1 MYICIT
7 LTVPY
12 TFTTTFFFLYNALIR
27 RKDIYI
33 YTPSCN
39 SVFYLFKL
47 PFPPFLIWRKICNKD
62 AEGLLQAIA
71 FKFKFSRAID
81 SMSLARSSNTPLT
94 AIVHFRDLA
103 VTFRPRKLCR
113 AESHRPILDSND
125 RVEWLWPTSKYRCE
139 YQWSSYLL
147 PFFFLLLF
155 SSFFSF
161 FFSLLHFIFS
171 YEL

>member
-1 MYICIT
+1 M
-7 LTVPY
+7 
-12 TFTTTFFFLYNALIR
+12 
-27 RKDIYI
+27 
-33 YTPSCN
+33 
-39 SVFYLFKL
+39 
-47 PFPPFLIWRKICNKD
+47 
-62 AEGLLQAIA
+62 QAIA

-147 PFFFLLLF
+147 PFFF
-155 SSFFSF
+155 SPPF
-161 FFSLLHFIFS
+161 FFFFFFFLFTSPFYFFLRVISVLWVFELPSRFLHIDKMAYWFYNREEINSLEI
-171 YEL
+171 

>member
-1 MYICIT
+1 MQ
-7 LTVPY
+7 
-12 TFTTTFFFLYNALIR
+12 F
-27 RKDIYI
+27 
-33 YTPSCN
+33 
-39 SVFYLFKL
+39 SVFYLFVL
-47 PFPPFLIWRKICNKD
+47 PFPPSLIWRKICNKD

-139 YQWSSYLL
+139 YQWSPYLFPS
-147 PFFFLLLF
+147 PFFFL
-155 SSFFSF
+155 SF
-161 FFSLLHFIFS
+161 FFFFHSTIRDFIFFHDYTEIS
-171 YEL
+171 LSFRLRDKMITRRIDFITGKNKFIGDLTI

>member
-1 MYICIT
+1 MQ
-7 LTVPY
+7 
-12 TFTTTFFFLYNALIR
+12 FRFLFIR
-27 RKDIYI
+27 
-33 YTPSCN
+33 T
-39 SVFYLFKL
+39 
-47 PFPPFLIWRKICNKD
+47 PFLIWRKICNKD

-113 AESHRPILDSND
+113 AESHRPIVDSND

-147 PFFFLLLF
+147 PFFFPSFLFFFFLF
-155 SSFFSF
+155 SFHLSTILFFLTSSNERSNLLRDF
-161 FFSLLHFIFS
+161 FIDKMA
-171 YEL
+171 Y